1 MTPFRDLLVEQLPKL
16 RVYARF
22 LARDR
27 ALADDLVQE
36 TILQALINVEQF
48 TPGTNINA
56 WLSTILRNRFL
67 NELRSRSRLAAY
79 VAMPKQERHPFDQ
92 EIRLEMRDLER
103 AFRSLPEAQ
112 SEALWL
118 VAVGG
123 FSYRDAAKIV
133 GCPEGTVKSRAN
145 RGRIELDRRLAS
157 ETSNTRPAR
166 VQAVMQG
173 IGDRAASRSPAAFV
187 FIVNVKDAATIR

>member
-22 LARDR
+22 LARNR

-36 TILQALINVEQF
+36 TVLQALIKVEQF
-48 TPGTNINA
+48 TPGTNIGA
-56 WLSTILRNRFL
+56 WLSAILRNRFL

-79 VAMPKQERHPFDQ
+79 VAMPKLEMHPVDQ

-103 AFRSLPEAQ
+103 ALRSLPEAQ
-112 SEALWL
+112 SKALWL
-118 VAVGG
+118 VGASG
-123 FSYRDAAKIV
+123 FSYQDAAKMV
-133 GCPEGTVKSRAN
+133 GCPEGTVKSRVN

-157 ETSNTRPAR
+157 ESTNTRLAR
-166 VQAVMQG
+166 VRAVMHG
-173 IGDRAASRSPAAFV
+173 IGDQPASRSPLASSSLS
-187 FIVNVKDAATIR
+187 T